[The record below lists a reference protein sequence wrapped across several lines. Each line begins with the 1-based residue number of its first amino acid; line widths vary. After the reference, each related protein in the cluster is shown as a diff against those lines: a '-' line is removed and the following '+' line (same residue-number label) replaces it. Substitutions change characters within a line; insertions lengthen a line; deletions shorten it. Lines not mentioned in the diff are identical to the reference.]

1 MLFFIPPEI
10 ETPLIEIAK
19 KINMTCEFTAKML
32 FKASLKIELNGI
44 EKGLLDVNNDQVIQ
58 DGNLIKSRQYTHDLE
73 KHQNNSDTMTEL
85 NAIIDRLKNHRPIPE
100 QYHDHRINGEFG
112 ALRELHLKDRHLV
125 LYYNRLNS
133 GEITLITFGEFSKI
147 FIG

>member
-10 ETPLIEIAK
+10 ETPLIEIAE
-19 KINMTCEFTAKML
+19 KINMTYEFTAKIL

-44 EKGLLDVNNDQVIQ
+44 EKGLLDVNNDQVTQ
-58 DGNLIKSRQYTHDLE
+58 DGTLIKSRQYTHDLE
-73 KHQNNSDTMTEL
+73 KHQNNSNTMTEL

-147 FIG
+147 FT